1 MEPTESKEGFQEQK
15 FECVSRSVN
24 VFKEMDYI
32 QVTLFFTWEANIVHV
47 QSVDCLEL
55 FGEEIQPTHSPGMIH
70 TSTPAQVS
78 NHEI

>member
-1 MEPTESKEGFQEQK
+1 M
-15 FECVSRSVN
+15 
-24 VFKEMDYI
+24 
-32 QVTLFFTWEANIVHV
+32 HV

-78 NHEI
+78 NHEIKLKLLQSLLNLQTQQH